1 MEPSFT
7 IIVIAQILGL
17 ISWLL
22 LLYSYTKEE
31 INDLLFLQIFVAVFD
46 VASYLLLGADA
57 GMLICLVELIKTIL
71 YYKTDKDRLIFWIG
85 LICYTLIGLLTI
97 DHWFA
102 ILPVLGSIIDSY
114 GTSKDSKSANIASII
129 SNALWVAY
137 DLIILSYIG
146 ALTDAIVIICNIS
159 VLVFG
164 FSRVLRISKFRII
177 KYTYLTRKTIDEI
190 YNLDL
195 KNFGENNLWDKNYQ
209 MDIYR
214 RNRDSMF
221 IIKYKHNF
229 VGYINYLNIIPEEY
243 ESLKRKRTMPELFD
257 LDTIYPFRRNRKSYL
272 IIESIN
278 IEKKYER
285 EEAIVLI
292 DKKFRSFL
300 RLKHSRKIFIH
311 GILGYGFTDFE
322 KQVYE
327 CIGFNKVKDLEDNIT
342 LYELDEDSIK
352 RCLLLKKD
360 NES

>member
-7 IIVIAQILGL
+7 IVVIAQILGL

-71 YYKTDKDRLIFWIG
+71 YYKTDKDLLIFWIG
-85 LICYTLIGLLTI
+85 VVCYALIGLLTI

-114 GTSKDSKSANIASII
+114 GTAKDSKSANIASIV
-129 SNALWVAY
+129 SNILWVIY
-137 DLIILSYIG
+137 DLIILSYVG
-146 ALTDAIVIICNIS
+146 ALTDAIVIVCNIG
-159 VLVFG
+159 VLFLG
-164 FSRVLRISKFRII
+164 YSRLLRISKFRII
-177 KYTYLTRKTIDEI
+177 KYKYLTMKTIDKI
-190 YNLDL
+190 YALDV
-195 KNFGENNLWDKNYQ
+195 KNFGEGNLWDKNYQ
-209 MDIYR
+209 MDVYK
-214 RNRDSMF
+214 RNSDSMF
-221 IIKYKHNF
+221 IIKYKHDF
-229 VGYINYLNIIPEEY
+229 VGYINYLNIISEEY
-243 ESLKRKRTMPELFD
+243 EKLKRKRTMPDSFD
-257 LDTIYPFRRNRKSYL
+257 LDTIIPFKRNKKSYL
-272 IIESIN
+272 VVESIN
-278 IEKKYER
+278 IDKKYAM

-292 DKKFRSFL
+292 DKKFRNFL
-300 RLKHSRKIFIH
+300 KLKHSRKIYIH

-327 CIGFNKVKDLEDNIT
+327 CIGFTKIKDLEDNVS

-352 RCLLLKKD
+352 RCLKIK
-360 NES
+360 